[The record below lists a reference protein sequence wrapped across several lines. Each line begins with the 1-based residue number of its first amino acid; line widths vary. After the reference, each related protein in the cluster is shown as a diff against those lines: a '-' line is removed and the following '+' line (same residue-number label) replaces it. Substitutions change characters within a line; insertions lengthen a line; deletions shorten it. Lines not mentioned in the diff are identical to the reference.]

1 MSMFCIGKKMSF
13 PSRFI
18 LLILSSILFA
28 CGSAEK
34 KNSQESDLYAAYSAD
49 IDNGIYLFN
58 YHCSGCHGTQAQG
71 VLGPN
76 IQGKQP
82 ADIRDALGRVSNMS
96 YLPDFTDQE
105 LVDIAS
111 HLETLKLESEQ
122 KSQTAN
128 SLGVS
133 KELGKS
139 RVEYWSLPIKLPYQ
153 YAVVDVL
160 NDKDEFIAEF
170 YHSPRHPLTEIIY
183 HEMEFPVIFIVHD
196 VVTGDKQTQILY
208 APMSVD
214 FNQRQEL

>member
-1 MSMFCIGKKMSF
+1 MQLSSKI
-13 PSRFI
+13 I
-18 LLILSSILFA
+18 LLTLSSLICA
-28 CGSAEK
+28 CGGEAK
-34 KNSQESDLYAAYSAD
+34 KKSQETDPYEAYVAD
-49 IDNGIYLFN
+49 IQNGVYLFN

-82 ADIRDALGRVSNMS
+82 ADIRDALGQVANMS

-111 HLETLKLESEQ
+111 HLETLKLQSEQ
-122 KSQTAN
+122 KSQAAN
-128 SLGVS
+128 SIDVL
-133 KELGKS
+133 KELNQ
-139 RVEYWSLPIKLPYQ
+139 EYWSLSVILPYQ
-153 YAVVDVL
+153 YAVVELL
-160 NDKDEFIAEF
+160 NDEQELIAEF
-170 YHSPRHPLTEIIY
+170 FHSPQHPVTEIIY
-183 HEMEFPVIFIVHD
+183 RQMEFPVTFIAHD